1 MREGERKW
9 KLIDDRVWYTHT
21 SWVGM
26 KIGPQTHVP
35 PSPSAKNEN
44 DNSYLQALLLVEI
57 LSTES
62 SL

>member
-1 MREGERKW
+1 MKTNC
-9 KLIDDRVWYTHT
+9 DRVWYTHT

-35 PSPSAKNEN
+35 PSLSAKNEN
-44 DNSYLQALLLVEI
+44 DNSYLQVLLLVEI
-57 LSTES
+57 HSTES